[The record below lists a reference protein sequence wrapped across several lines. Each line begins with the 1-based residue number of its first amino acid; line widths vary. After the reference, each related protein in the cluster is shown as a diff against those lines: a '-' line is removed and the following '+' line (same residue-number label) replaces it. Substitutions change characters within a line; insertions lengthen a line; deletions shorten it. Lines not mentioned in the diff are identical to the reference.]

1 MVYNGPSKGCR
12 RCRARR
18 IKCDQRKPAC
28 VKCTTKGISCPGYS
42 DVFEK
47 AHRDETAK
55 TLKRHAARSNVSL
68 TPRSSPDS
76 NLISSGLSTIP
87 PSIPQDAE
95 SIALGFFF
103 LRYSLSHDSEA
114 SCSFFGI
121 LPTMF
126 SKSSPSSPLSRAAT
140 ALALQVV
147 HLHNLRGDASVLE
160 HTVYAEAVSR
170 TQEAISNPA
179 QSKSDELL
187 MTTLVLDAYEGN
199 RAAFG
204 KGNRVSHALSHIIG
218 CMALLQHRG
227 SLNYRDELSWRL
239 VIASRNRLLHHN
251 GKKSTKLSGL
261 ETIHAVWGGGVN
273 SRPESAAIEADTLAF
288 ELSQLQHL
296 LRSNHE
302 VPSSQNT
309 TPARPARKTALGNV
323 HWNNILTSATNLAI
337 KCDIWRN
344 TLPQTWKP
352 MSLPVCTLVSSTP
365 AAAVYEHAS
374 PAVYTSLSMA
384 NSLNRQRITE
394 LGVLELIRDCS
405 VAIMAKNGLDQPQ
418 STEIVPPMFL
428 GRVQILVD
436 EVCASVPFMTMDV
449 SASIS
454 TDSVAPS
461 VSNVSSMFPREAT
474 EHRQQVAASGL
485 YMMYNTLEKVLEIVA
500 DCSGLGGAGTVVREG
515 QVDWMMRQS
524 HRLREVLHLQ

>member
-1 MVYNGPSKGCR
+1 
-12 RCRARR
+12 
-18 IKCDQRKPAC
+18 
-28 VKCTTKGISCPGYS
+28 
-42 DVFEK
+42 
-47 AHRDETAK
+47 
-55 TLKRHAARSNVSL
+55 
-68 TPRSSPDS
+68 
-76 NLISSGLSTIP
+76 
-87 PSIPQDAE
+87 
-95 SIALGFFF
+95 
-103 LRYSLSHDSEA
+103 
-114 SCSFFGI
+114 
-121 LPTMF
+121 MF

-147 HLHNLRGDASVLE
+147 HLHNLRGDVSALE

-187 MTTLVLDAYEGN
+187 MTTLVLDAYESN

-204 KGNRVSHALSHIIG
+204 RGNCVSYARSHIIG

-251 GKKSTKLSGL
+251 GKKLTELSGL
-261 ETIHAVWGGGVN
+261 ETVHAVWGGGVN
-273 SRPESAAIEADTLAF
+273 SRPESSAIEADTLAF
-288 ELSQLQHL
+288 QLSQLQHL

-302 VPSSQNT
+302 VLSSQNT
-309 TPARPARKTALGNV
+309 TPARLAKKATLDNV
-323 HWNNILTSATNLAI
+323 HWDDILTSAINLAM

-405 VAIMAKNGLDQPQ
+405 VAILAKNGLDQPQ
-418 STEIVPPMFL
+418 TTEIVPPMFI
-428 GRVQILVD
+428 GKVQILVD

-454 TDSVAPS
+454 TDSVALS

-485 YMMYNTLEKVLEIVA
+485 YMMYNTLEKVLEIVG

-515 QVDWMMRQS
+515 QVDWMRRQS